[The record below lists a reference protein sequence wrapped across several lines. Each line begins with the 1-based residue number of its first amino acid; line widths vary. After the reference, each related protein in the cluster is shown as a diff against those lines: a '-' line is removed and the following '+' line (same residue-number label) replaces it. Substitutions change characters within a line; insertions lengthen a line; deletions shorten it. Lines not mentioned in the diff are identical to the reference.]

1 MIIGLPVITT
11 ILAHSHICPGMF
23 FNPHLQIKHMVVIHG
38 SLMQI
43 CFCFVAQRAI
53 CFVSCLFVLGSSSW
67 IWDNCCKYNYNIFFS
82 TYVEIIYLA
91 SLLQNNN
98 ALPLLH
104 RIPLKSNME
113 ESLERVE
120 VIAYLRAKTGNK
132 KNTSCLCLKVTR
144 HKMLVHILEKNGS
157 IEWVGLFCF
166 GLDFVTPIFYYFF
179 NLTELSLSFRNVNLN
194 LHTKRQ
200 SI

>member
-1 MIIGLPVITT
+1 M
-11 ILAHSHICPGMF
+11 
-23 FNPHLQIKHMVVIHG
+23 
-38 SLMQI
+38 
-43 CFCFVAQRAI
+43 
-53 CFVSCLFVLGSSSW
+53 
-67 IWDNCCKYNYNIFFS
+67 
-82 TYVEIIYLA
+82 EIIYLA

-157 IEWVGLFCF
+157 IE
-166 GLDFVTPIFYYFF
+166 
-179 NLTELSLSFRNVNLN
+179 
-194 LHTKRQ
+194 
-200 SI
+200 